1 MKTEKKWI
9 LAPRI
14 PEEIDR
20 TLSGYPTP
28 MRQILFNRGYATP
41 EAAADYL
48 AAESPSI
55 FPVSAFRDAYG
66 S

>member
-28 MRQILFNRGYATP
+28 MRDNSTGDMPRPKLLQITLRRNPLDIPRF
-41 EAAADYL
+41 
-48 AAESPSI
+48 
-55 FPVSAFRDAYG
+55 AFRDAYG